1 MDKKYKNAIV
11 LGGGG
16 AKGFA
21 HLGVLTTLEKEGLR
35 PDILCGTSAGSIA
48 GAFYSLYAERINEFE
63 NIEETYEFKV
73 LKGMKLDSVDF
84 EGDKEGF
91 FLKTLYT
98 VKKKLLLVRMLRD
111 NALLKKEDV
120 EPVFKNLFRDIAFE
134 QLPVPLIAVA
144 FDIVSGKDVYIKT
157 GKLWKG
163 ILASCSIPGLL
174 PPVEYG
180 DMLLIDGG
188 ITNRLPVKCAVLA
201 GAKSITAVDVNR
213 FHSSFGELN
222 SVFDI
227 HMRTDALISSRFDLY
242 NSRMADFIV
251 KPDLGDM
258 RWNNFSRYR
267 YAIEKGREAAKA
279 DLPGIKKTKG
289 RMYFYRK
296 RVRKFMGSETT
307 DTTSINPEEFIIL

>member
-1 MDKKYKNAIV
+1 MKKILEKAVV

-21 HLGVLTTLEKEGLR
+21 HMGALTTLEKEGLR
-35 PDILCGTSAGSIA
+35 PDVICGTSAGSIA
-48 GAFYSLYAERINEFE
+48 GAFYSLYADRITEFE
-63 NIEETYEFKV
+63 NIEETYEFSV
-73 LKGMKLDSVDF
+73 LKRMKLDSFDF
-84 EGDKEGF
+84 EEDKEGF

-98 VKKKLLLVRMLRD
+98 VKKKLLFVRMLRD
-111 NALLKKEDV
+111 NALMKKEDV
-120 EPVFKNLFRDIAFE
+120 EPVFKNLFRDMTFE
-134 QLPVPLIAVA
+134 QLSIPLTAVA
-144 FDIVSGKDVYIKT
+144 FDLVSGKDVYIKT

-201 GAKSITAVDVNR
+201 GAQSIVAVDVSK
-213 FHSSFGELN
+213 FHPSLLELN

-242 NSRMADFIV
+242 NSRMADLIL

-258 RWNNFSRYR
+258 RWNNFLRYR
-267 YAIEKGREAAKA
+267 YAIEKGAEEAKSR
-279 DLPGIKKTKG
+279 LPEIKKVFG
-289 RMYFYRK
+289 RISRYKK
-296 RVRKFMGSETT
+296 RFRNLLGQTT
-307 DTTSINPEEFIIL
+307 EPYVNPEEFIII